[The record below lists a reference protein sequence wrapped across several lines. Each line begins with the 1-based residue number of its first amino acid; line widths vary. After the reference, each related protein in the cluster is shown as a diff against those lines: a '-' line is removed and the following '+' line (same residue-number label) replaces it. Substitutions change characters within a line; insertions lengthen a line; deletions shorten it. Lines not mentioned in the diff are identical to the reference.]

1 MTGTRLGVDSDA
13 DLLMSTVA
21 ALMWAVVLW
30 RTPTARR
37 PGPGRTLWC
46 ALACLAVAQTLQVLI
61 VYQTVDRAL
70 GAPGS
75 AANTK
80 HVLALASAA
89 CVRALVGQLAGERLG
104 PVRRLGLPAGAL
116 LLMVAPYLLWPP
128 HLLPAGLSGRAEFYG
143 PALGVALPWMAFL
156 SYLSWAL
163 GSAAVLCWRHRR
175 YAASPALRHGLTMI
189 TLGTSAGFGFI
200 ALKVVLQV
208 VWTVGDGSWLTGF
221 DAGADAVILGASV
234 TLCTLGANSE
244 ALADRTAAGVAM
256 LQTAQSLRRLRPL
269 WRQVFT
275 AVPSIVLLPE
285 PGWLAGLDPRSA
297 RLRLVRRVIEIRDGL
312 MYLEPY
318 LPSDARAVALRAAA
332 AQGHIDV
339 KAAATAEAGLLLAA
353 ARAKAAGASTGSD
366 VRSAPPGAAGLAG
379 EATWLELVS
388 RELARTSSQQ
398 VADTVLA
405 YARQD
410 KQLAEGR
417 A

>member
-1 MTGTRLGVDSDA
+1 VTGTRLGVGSDA

-30 RTPTARR
+30 RTPTARH

-46 ALACLAVAQTLQVLI
+46 ALACLAVAQTLQVLV

-104 PVRRLGLPAGAL
+104 PVRRLGLPAAAL

-128 HLLPAGLSGRAEFYG
+128 HLLPDGLSGRAEFYG

-175 YAASPALRHGLTMI
+175 YAASPALWRGLTMI

-208 VWTVGDGSWLTGF
+208 VWSVGDGSWLTGF

-256 LQTAQSLRRLRPL
+256 LQTAWSLRRLRPL
-269 WRQVFT
+269 WRKVFI

-285 PGWLAGLDPRSA
+285 PGWLAGVDPRSA

-318 LPSDARAVALRAAA
+318 LPADSRAVALRAAT
-332 AQGHIDV
+332 AQGHIGV
-339 KAAATAEAGLLLAA
+339 QAAATAEAGLLLAA
-353 ARAKAAGASTGSD
+353 SRAKAAGASTGSD

-388 RELARTSSQQ
+388 RELARVSSQE
-398 VADTVLA
+398 VADTVIA

-410 KQLAEGR
+410 KQFAGGR

>member
-1 MTGTRLGVDSDA
+1 VTGTRLGVGSDA

-30 RTPTARR
+30 RTPTARH

-46 ALACLAVAQTLQVLI
+46 ALACLAVAQTLQVLV

-104 PVRRLGLPAGAL
+104 PGRRLGLPAGAL
-116 LLMVAPYLLWPP
+116 LLMVVPYLLWPP
-128 HLLPAGLSGRAEFYG
+128 HLLPDGLSGRAEFYG
-143 PALGVALPWMAFL
+143 PAFGVVLPWMAFL
-156 SYLSWAL
+156 TYLSWAL

-208 VWTVGDGSWLTGF
+208 VWSVGDGSWLTGF

-256 LQTAQSLRRLRPL
+256 LHTAQSLRRLRPL
-269 WRQVFT
+269 WRKVFT

-318 LPSDARAVALRAAA
+318 LPSDARAVALRAAT
-332 AQGHIDV
+332 AQGHIGA
-339 KAAATAEAGLLLAA
+339 KAAATAEAGLLIAA
-353 ARAKAAGASTGSD
+353 TRAKAAGASTGSD

-388 RELARTSSQQ
+388 RELARASSQE

-405 YARQD
+405 SAHQD
-410 KQLAEGR
+410 KQFAGGR

>member
-1 MTGTRLGVDSDA
+1 MTGTRLGVGSDA

-30 RTPTARR
+30 RAPTARW

-46 ALACLAVAQTLQVLI
+46 ALACLAVAQTLQVLV

-128 HLLPAGLSGRAEFYG
+128 LLLPDGLSGRAEFYG
-143 PALGVALPWMAFL
+143 PALGVALPWVAFL

-175 YAASPALRHGLTMI
+175 YAASPALRRGLTMI

-208 VWTVGDGSWLTGF
+208 VWSVGDGSWLTGF
-221 DAGADAVILGASV
+221 DAGADAVILGTSV

-269 WRQVFT
+269 WLQVFT

-285 PGWLAGLDPRSA
+285 RGWLAGLDPRSA

-318 LPSDARAVALRAAA
+318 LSSDARAGALRAAA
-332 AQGHIDV
+332 AQGHIGV
-339 KAAATAEAGLLLAA
+339 QAAATAEAGLLLAA
-353 ARAKAAGASTGSD
+353 TRAKAAGASTGSD

-388 RELARTSSQQ
+388 RELARASSQQ
-398 VADTVLA
+398 VADTVIA

-410 KQLAEGR
+410 KQFAEGR